1 MSLAVAAPTDRRII
15 LLILCLAVLIA
26 QVDTSV
32 VNLAVH
38 AIGVGLHTP
47 LPALQWVVD
56 GYNLSYAALLMTGG
70 TLADLLGRRR
80 VLLAGA
86 AVFVLGSLLAGLAP
100 TITVLIAGRVLAGIG
115 AALLL
120 PASLALIRVIWA
132 DPHERA
138 HAIGVWAGTN
148 GAALAIG
155 PTLGGWLIQ
164 TAGWRSVFLLIVP
177 IGLAVMLWAP
187 RAIPE
192 SSDAQGR
199 RVDLPGQSFGGLL
212 LAALAVAAI
221 VHRLLLPAVG
231 VALLAALLFV
241 RAERRAGTGAMIP
254 LALLRNARL
263 AAVNGVAAAM
273 TFGMYGV
280 LFLLPLNWLRSGVLD
295 ATGAGLALLPMSL
308 AFVALSHR
316 SGPWSVRFGT
326 RRLMAGG
333 MALIGAGIAVLAGS
347 NAGQILWLAE
357 AGLLLTGVGMALNT
371 GPVLASAVA
380 AVEPA
385 RAGTAS
391 AMINSARMVGATL
404 GVGVLGSVFAAGGS
418 PPAGF
423 TMAMS
428 LGAGVVFAGAV
439 LAVLAQEPV
448 GLGARKAKKGGVDAM
463 WRRICRPIAEAMG
476 QKDAAAGR
484 RTALLQPAILKSD
497 RLLGCA
503 QSDAARAVSVTAPAS
518 VATSMCA
525 SPHAFSAAIT
535 GCRLRPRAVRL
546 YSTLGGT
553 SAYTLRAIRPSDS
566 SSRNWLVS
574 MRWVT
579 LGRRRRSSLKRSV
592 PSSKW

>member
-1 MSLAVAAPTDRRII
+1 M
-15 LLILCLAVLIA
+15 LIA

-38 AIGVGLHTP
+38 AIGVGLHAP
-47 LPALQWVVD
+47 LSALQWVVD

-80 VLLAGA
+80 VLQAGA

-100 TITVLIAGRVLAGIG
+100 NITALIAGRVLAGIG

-177 IGLAVMLWAP
+177 IGLAVLWWAP

-192 SSDAQGR
+192 SRDAQGR
-199 RVDLPGQSFGGLL
+199 HVDLPGQLFGGLL

-221 VHRLLLPAVG
+221 VQRFMLPAVG

-241 RAERRAGTGAMIP
+241 RTERRAGAAAMIP
-254 LALLRNARL
+254 LPLLGNARL
-263 AAVNGVAAAM
+263 AAVNGVAMAM

-280 LFLLPLNWLRSGVLD
+280 LFLLPLSWQRMGVLD

-316 SGPWSVRFGT
+316 SGPWSKRFGA
-326 RRLMAGG
+326 RRLMVGG
-333 MALIGAGIAVLAGS
+333 MALIGAGIGVLAFS
-347 NAGQILWLAE
+347 HAGQSLWLAE
-357 AGLLLTGVGMALNT
+357 VGLFLTGVGMALNT
-371 GPVLASAVA
+371 GPVLASAVV

-391 AMINSARMVGATL
+391 AMINTARMVGATM

-418 PPAGF
+418 VVAGF
-423 TMAMS
+423 AAAMAI
-428 LGAGVVFAGAV
+428 GAAVVFAGALLV
-439 LAVLAQEPV
+439 
-448 GLGARKAKKGGVDAM
+448 RY
-463 WRRICRPIAEAMG
+463 
-476 QKDAAAGR
+476 AGE
-484 RTALLQPAILKSD
+484 
-497 RLLGCA
+497 
-503 QSDAARAVSVTAPAS
+503 
-518 VATSMCA
+518 
-525 SPHAFSAAIT
+525 
-535 GCRLRPRAVRL
+535 
-546 YSTLGGT
+546 
-553 SAYTLRAIRPSDS
+553 
-566 SSRNWLVS
+566 
-574 MRWVT
+574 
-579 LGRRRRSSLKRSV
+579 
-592 PSSKW
+592 

>member
-1 MSLAVAAPTDRRII
+1 MSHAFAAPTDRRTI
-15 LLILCLAVLIA
+15 LFILCLAVLIA

-38 AIGVGLHTP
+38 AIGVGLHAP

-80 VLLAGA
+80 VLQAGA

-100 TITVLIAGRVLAGIG
+100 NVAALIAARVLAGIG

-148 GAALAIG
+148 GAAVAIG

-164 TAGWRSVFLLIVP
+164 TVGWRSVFLLIVP
-177 IGLAVMLWAP
+177 IGLAVWVWAP
-187 RAIPE
+187 HAIPE
-192 SSDAQGR
+192 SHDARGR
-199 RVDLPGQSFGGLL
+199 RVDLPGQLSGGLF

-221 VHRLLLPAVG
+221 AHRLLWPAAG

-254 LALLRNARL
+254 LPLLRNARL
-263 AAVNGVAAAM
+263 AVANGVAMAM

-280 LFLLPLNWLRSGVLD
+280 LFLLPLNWLRGGVLD

-316 SGPWSVRFGT
+316 SGPWSVRFGA

-333 MALIGAGIAVLAGS
+333 MTLIAAGIAVLATTQAGS
-347 NAGQILWLAE
+347 PLWRAE
-357 AGLLLTGVGMALNT
+357 PGLFLTGIGMALNT
-371 GPVLASAVA
+371 GPVLATAVS

-391 AMINSARMVGATL
+391 AMVNTARMIGATL
-404 GVGVLGSVFAAGGS
+404 GVGVLGSVFASGGGAG
-418 PPAGF
+418 AGF
-423 TMAMS
+423 RAAMV
-428 LGAGVVFAGAV
+428 LAAGVVVLGAA
-439 LAVLAQEPV
+439 LAVV
-448 GLGARKAKKGGVDAM
+448 GLR
-463 WRRICRPIAEAMG
+463 
-476 QKDAAAGR
+476 
-484 RTALLQPAILKSD
+484 
-497 RLLGCA
+497 
-503 QSDAARAVSVTAPAS
+503 
-518 VATSMCA
+518 
-525 SPHAFSAAIT
+525 
-535 GCRLRPRAVRL
+535 
-546 YSTLGGT
+546 
-553 SAYTLRAIRPSDS
+553 
-566 SSRNWLVS
+566 
-574 MRWVT
+574 
-579 LGRRRRSSLKRSV
+579 
-592 PSSKW
+592 

>member
-1 MSLAVAAPTDRRII
+1 MAASPLDSDAMSLAVAAPTDRRII

-38 AIGVGLHTP
+38 AIGVGLNAP

-80 VLLAGA
+80 VLMAGA

-100 TITVLIAGRVLAGIG
+100 GIAVLIAGRVLAGIG

-120 PASLALIRVIWA
+120 PASLALIRVIWS

-177 IGLAVMLWAP
+177 IGVAVWAWAP

-192 SSDAQGR
+192 SRDAQGR
-199 RVDLPGQSFGGLL
+199 HVDLPGQLFAGLL

-221 VHRLLLPAVG
+221 VQRLLLPAVG

-241 RAERRAGTGAMIP
+241 RVERRAGAGAMIP
-254 LALLRNARL
+254 LALLRNRRL
-263 AAVNGVAAAM
+263 NVNNAVMTTM
-273 TFGMYGV
+273 TFSMYGV
-280 LFLLPLNWLRSGVLD
+280 LFLLPLSWLR
-295 ATGAGLALLPMSL
+295 TGALNAFEAGLALLPMSL
-308 AFVALSHR
+308 TYVALSHY
-316 SGPWSVRFGT
+316 SGAWSARFGVRALIT
-326 RRLMAGG
+326 FGMVMIGTGLMA
-333 MALIGAGIAVLAGS
+333 LACTR
-347 NAGQILWLAE
+347 AGQPLWLAE
-357 AGLLLTGVGMALNT
+357 LALFATGVGVALGT
-371 GPVLASAVA
+371 APLLATAVA

-391 AMINSARMVGATL
+391 AMINTARMVGATL

-423 TMAMS
+423 TLAMG
-428 LGAGVVFAGAV
+428 LGAVVVFAGAL
-439 LAVLAQEPV
+439 LAVLA
-448 GLGARKAKKGGVDAM
+448 
-463 WRRICRPIAEAMG
+463 
-476 QKDAAAGR
+476 
-484 RTALLQPAILKSD
+484 
-497 RLLGCA
+497 
-503 QSDAARAVSVTAPAS
+503 
-518 VATSMCA
+518 
-525 SPHAFSAAIT
+525 
-535 GCRLRPRAVRL
+535 
-546 YSTLGGT
+546 
-553 SAYTLRAIRPSDS
+553 
-566 SSRNWLVS
+566 
-574 MRWVT
+574 
-579 LGRRRRSSLKRSV
+579 
-592 PSSKW
+592 

>member
-1 MSLAVAAPTDRRII
+1 MPRNTTTHTTPPTNRRVI
-15 LLILCLAVLIA
+15 LFILCLAVLIA

-38 AIGVGLHTP
+38 AIGVGLHAP

-56 GYNLSYAALLMTGG
+56 AYNLSYAALLMTGG

-80 VLLAGA
+80 VLQSGA

-100 TITVLIAGRVLAGIG
+100 NIAALIAGRGLAGIG

-177 IGLAVMLWAP
+177 LGLAVLGWAP

-199 RVDLPGQSFGGLL
+199 RVDLPGQLFGGLAL
-212 LAALAVAAI
+212 TGLAVAAI
-221 VHRLLLPAVG
+221 VHRFMLPAVAASA
-231 VALLAALLFV
+231 VAALLFV
-241 RAERRAGTGAMIP
+241 HAERCTGAGAMIP
-254 LALLRNARL
+254 LPLLRNAGL
-263 AAVNGVAAAM
+263 AVANGVAMAM

-280 LFLLPLNWLRSGVLD
+280 LFLLPQSWLRGGVLD

-333 MALIGAGIAVLAGS
+333 MTLIGAGIAVLACTH
-347 NAGQILWLAE
+347 AGQRLWLAE
-357 AGLLLTGVGMALNT
+357 VGLFLTGVGMALNT
-371 GPVLASAVA
+371 APVLASAVA
-380 AVEPA
+380 AAEPA

-391 AMINSARMVGATL
+391 AMINTARMVGATL
-404 GVGVLGSVFAAGGS
+404 GVGVQGSVFAAS
-418 PPAGF
+418 
-423 TMAMS
+423 S
-428 LGAGVVFAGAV
+428 SAGVGFS
-439 LAVLAQEPV
+439 
-448 GLGARKAKKGGVDAM
+448 
-463 WRRICRPIAEAMG
+463 EAM
-476 QKDAAAGR
+476 
-484 RTALLQPAILKSD
+484 
-497 RLLGCA
+497 LLGT
-503 QSDAARAVSVTAPAS
+503 SV
-518 VATSMCA
+518 
-525 SPHAFSAAIT
+525 
-535 GCRLRPRAVRL
+535 
-546 YSTLGGT
+546 TLGG
-553 SAYTLRAIRPSDS
+553 ALLA
-566 SSRNWLVS
+566 LVAQA
-574 MRWVT
+574 
-579 LGRRRRSSLKRSV
+579 
-592 PSSKW
+592 

>member
-1 MSLAVAAPTDRRII
+1 MTASPLDSDAMTNAHAAPTDRRVI

-38 AIGVGLHTP
+38 AIGVGLHAP
-47 LPALQWVVD
+47 LPALQWVLD

-80 VLLAGA
+80 VLMAGA

-100 TITVLIAGRVLAGIG
+100 NITALIAGRVLAGIG
-115 AALLL
+115 AAMLL
-120 PASLALIRVIWA
+120 PASLALIRVIWD

-164 TAGWRSVFLLIVP
+164 TVGWRSVFLLIVP
-177 IGLAVMLWAP
+177 IGLAVLLWAP

-192 SSDAQGR
+192 SRDAQGR
-199 RVDLPGQSFGGLL
+199 RVDLPGQLFGGLA

-221 VHRLLLPAVG
+221 VHRLLLPAVA

-254 LALLRNARL
+254 LPLLRNARL

-280 LFLLPLNWLRSGVLD
+280 LFLLPLNWLRANVLD

-316 SGPWSVRFGT
+316 SGPWSVRYGM
-326 RRLMAGG
+326 RRLMVGG
-333 MALIGAGIAVLAGS
+333 MALIGAGIAVLACS
-347 NAGQILWLAE
+347 HAGQNLWLAE
-357 AGLLLTGVGMALNT
+357 TGLLLTGVGMALNT

-391 AMINSARMVGATL
+391 AMINTARMVGATL

-423 TMAMS
+423 TLAMG
-428 LGAGVVFAGAV
+428 LGVVVVFAGAV
-439 LAVLAQEPV
+439 LAL
-448 GLGARKAKKGGVDAM
+448 R
-463 WRRICRPIAEAMG
+463 
-476 QKDAAAGR
+476 
-484 RTALLQPAILKSD
+484 KSD
-497 RLLGCA
+497 R
-503 QSDAARAVSVTAPAS
+503 
-518 VATSMCA
+518 
-525 SPHAFSAAIT
+525 
-535 GCRLRPRAVRL
+535 
-546 YSTLGGT
+546 
-553 SAYTLRAIRPSDS
+553 
-566 SSRNWLVS
+566 
-574 MRWVT
+574 
-579 LGRRRRSSLKRSV
+579 
-592 PSSKW
+592 

>member
-1 MSLAVAAPTDRRII
+1 MPRNTTTHTTTPTNRRII
-15 LLILCLAVLIA
+15 LFILCLAVLIA

-38 AIGVGLHTP
+38 AIGVGLHAP
-47 LPALQWVVD
+47 LPALQRVVD
-56 GYNLSYAALLMTGG
+56 GYNLSYAALLMSGG
-70 TLADLLGRRR
+70 TLADRLGRRR
-80 VLLAGA
+80 VLQAGA

-100 TITVLIAGRVLAGIG
+100 NVAALIAGRVLAGIG

-164 TAGWRSVFLLIVP
+164 TVGWRSVFLLIVP
-177 IGLAVMLWAP
+177 LGLAVLGWAP

-199 RVDLPGQSFGGLL
+199 RVDLSGQLFGGL
-212 LAALAVAAI
+212 ALIGLTVAAI
-221 VHRLLLPAVG
+221 LHRLMLPALG

-241 RAERRAGTGAMIP
+241 HAERRTGAGAMIP
-254 LALLRNARL
+254 LPLLRNRRL
-263 AAVNGVAAAM
+263 AAVHGVAMAM

-280 LFLLPLNWLRSGVLD
+280 LFLLPLNWLRGGVLD

-326 RRLMAGG
+326 RRLMVGG
-333 MALIGAGIAVLAGS
+333 MGLIGAGIAVLALTH
-347 NAGQILWLAE
+347 AGQHLWLAE
-357 AGLLLTGVGMALNT
+357 AGLFLTGVGMALNT

-391 AMINSARMVGATL
+391 AMINTARMVGATL
-404 GVGVLGSVFAAGGS
+404 GVGVLGSVFAASSSAG
-418 PPAGF
+418 AGF
-423 TMAMS
+423 SAAMV
-428 LGAGVVFAGAV
+428 LGAGVA
-439 LAVLAQEPV
+439 
-448 GLGARKAKKGGVDAM
+448 LGG
-463 WRRICRPIAEAMG
+463 
-476 QKDAAAGR
+476 
-484 RTALLQPAILKSD
+484 ALLALV
-497 RLLGCA
+497 A
-503 QSDAARAVSVTAPAS
+503 QA
-518 VATSMCA
+518 
-525 SPHAFSAAIT
+525 
-535 GCRLRPRAVRL
+535 
-546 YSTLGGT
+546 
-553 SAYTLRAIRPSDS
+553 
-566 SSRNWLVS
+566 
-574 MRWVT
+574 
-579 LGRRRRSSLKRSV
+579 
-592 PSSKW
+592 

>member
-1 MSLAVAAPTDRRII
+1 MPHAAAAPTDRRVI
-15 LLILCLAVLIA
+15 LFILCLAVLIA

-38 AIGVGLHTP
+38 AIGVGLHAP
-47 LPALQWVVD
+47 LSALQWVVD

-80 VLLAGA
+80 VLQAGA

-100 TITVLIAGRVLAGIG
+100 NITALIAGRVLAGIG

-177 IGLAVMLWAP
+177 IGLAVLWWVP

-192 SSDAQGR
+192 SRDAQGR
-199 RVDLPGQSFGGLL
+199 HVDLPGQLFGGLL

-221 VHRLLLPAVG
+221 VQRFMLPAVG

-241 RAERRAGTGAMIP
+241 RTERRAGAAAMIP
-254 LALLRNARL
+254 LPLLGNARL
-263 AAVNGVAAAM
+263 AAVNGVAMAM

-280 LFLLPLNWLRSGVLD
+280 LFLLPLSWLRGGVLD

-316 SGPWSVRFGT
+316 SGPWSKRFGA
-326 RRLMAGG
+326 RRLMVGG
-333 MALIGAGIAVLAGS
+333 MALIGAGIGVLAFS
-347 NAGQILWLAE
+347 HAGQSLWLAE
-357 AGLLLTGVGMALNT
+357 VGLFLTGVGMALNT
-371 GPVLASAVA
+371 GPVLASAVV

-391 AMINSARMVGATL
+391 AMINTARMVGATL

-418 PPAGF
+418 VVAGF
-423 TMAMS
+423 AAAMAI
-428 LGAGVVFAGAV
+428 GAAVVFAGALLV
-439 LAVLAQEPV
+439 
-448 GLGARKAKKGGVDAM
+448 RY
-463 WRRICRPIAEAMG
+463 
-476 QKDAAAGR
+476 AGE
-484 RTALLQPAILKSD
+484 
-497 RLLGCA
+497 
-503 QSDAARAVSVTAPAS
+503 
-518 VATSMCA
+518 
-525 SPHAFSAAIT
+525 
-535 GCRLRPRAVRL
+535 
-546 YSTLGGT
+546 
-553 SAYTLRAIRPSDS
+553 
-566 SSRNWLVS
+566 
-574 MRWVT
+574 
-579 LGRRRRSSLKRSV
+579 
-592 PSSKW
+592 